1 MAERHSNSPGRLWVQ
16 ADEDPERYRAL
27 LREHKL
33 ILSPGDEGYEQGSRT
48 LPCGYPGPSKPAAEW
63 CIHELAPGTAVAAED
78 RQPSAAAHAPAVP
91 GSGTPGVGADV
102 VAAPSPGSSP
112 SLMAAVA
119 GRMSEDELDRLVRG
133 VLKDL
138 ERLGRKVLAYHPWN
152 SRHSAGGWPD
162 WAFVGA
168 GGFML
173 RELKRESREPRADQQ
188 EWLGALIA
196 AEIDAGCWRPSD
208 WYSGR
213 ITRELAAIAGIGGAT

>member
-1 MAERHSNSPGRLWVQ
+1 
-16 ADEDPERYRAL
+16 
-27 LREHKL
+27 
-33 ILSPGDEGYEQGSRT
+33 
-48 LPCGYPGPSKPAAEW
+48 
-63 CIHELAPGTAVAAED
+63 
-78 RQPSAAAHAPAVP
+78 
-91 GSGTPGVGADV
+91 
-102 VAAPSPGSSP
+102 
-112 SLMAAVA
+112 MAAVA